1 MMNLR
6 SLLSRLYK
14 QYKYYRYTHQ
24 AKFKIASTQDTIDYI
39 VSHRCSVSRY
49 GDGEFDVAF
58 GVSKFFQKADSEL
71 AERLRELVNVS
82 EKDFIVC
89 LPHSLLT
96 LKDLRKE
103 SQKHW
108 TSFVRYNGDKIQIL
122 LKQGKYFDS
131 LFTRF
136 YLDCTDRTT
145 ANVTVYS
152 IKQIWDGRDVYII
165 EGETTRFGEGNDF
178 LDNAKSV
185 HRILCPSMNAFAKY
199 HEILSVAEE
208 KIPKDK
214 NTLVLIA
221 LGMTA
226 TIIAYDMY
234 KLGYQAIDIGHA
246 DIEYSWW
253 KMKAQERCPVPGKAT
268 FEAGAYEGIGDVDDD
283 VYKKQIIAE
292 IK

>member
-1 MMNLR
+1 MTIRNSL
-6 SLLSRLYK
+6 SLLYK
-14 QYKYYRYTHQ
+14 RYKYYRFVRK
-24 AKFKIASTQDTIDYI
+24 AKFKIASTHETIDYI
-39 VSHRCSVSRY
+39 VAHRCSVSRY

-58 GVSKFFQKADSEL
+58 GVSKFFQKADPEL

-122 LKQGKYFDS
+122 LKQGRYFDS

-136 YLDCTDRTT
+136 YLDCADRTT

-226 TIIAYDMY
+226 TIMAYDMY

-246 DIEYSWW
+246 DIEYCWW
-253 KMKAQERCPVPGKAT
+253 KMKAEDRCPIPHKAT
-268 FEAGAYEGIGDVDDD
+268 FEADAYEGIGDVNDDI
-283 VYKKQIIAE
+283 YKKQIIAE
-292 IK
+292 VK